1 MRKSI
6 FILCTLSCMCLFVF
20 GQKSVQDS
28 YHDFTVYRTT
38 KGNETNISKAKTLL
52 AFQEQLTTKQKTNV
66 LYHLGRMYEE
76 VGSPENAIPYYEK
89 SLVGEPNY
97 FVTHRALG
105 FIYLNQSRADV
116 KLMNE
121 AVAAK
126 NVIANEKAFTQY
138 KLKVQKALVH
148 LEKYQA
154 CEPDDNTLMI
164 ISNLY
169 KSIKMPQA
177 ITSLPTRLKPLSEN
191 CVSLL
196 DDE

>member
-1 MRKSI
+1 
-6 FILCTLSCMCLFVF
+6 MCLFAF
-20 GQKSVQDS
+20 GQNSAQDS

-38 KGNETNISKAKTLL
+38 KGNEVNIGKAKALL
-52 AFQEQLTTKQKTNV
+52 ALQDKLTIKQQTNV
-66 LYHLGRMYEE
+66 QYHLGRMYEE
-76 VGSPENAIPYYEK
+76 VGNPESAIPYYEK
-89 SLVGEPNY
+89 SLIGEPNY

-105 FIYLNQSRADV
+105 FIYLTKSRADV

-126 NVIANEKAFTQY
+126 NVIANEKAFVQY

-154 CEPDDNTLMI
+154 CEPDDDTLMI
-164 ISNLY
+164 ITNLY
-169 KSIKMPQA
+169 KSIKMPTA
-177 ITSLPTRLKPLSEN
+177 IASLPSRLKPLSEK

>member
-1 MRKSI
+1 MRKTI
-6 FILCTLSCMCLFVF
+6 FFLCVLSCMSLYAL
-20 GQKSVQDS
+20 GQKSAQDS

-38 KGNETNISKAKTLL
+38 IGTEANISKTKALLTL
-52 AFQEQLTTKQKTNV
+52 QDQLTTKQQTNV

-76 VGSPENAIPYYEK
+76 VGNPDSAIPYYEK

-105 FIYLNQSRADV
+105 FIYLTKSRADV

-154 CEPDDNTLMI
+154 CEPDDDTLMI
-164 ISNLY
+164 ITNLY
-169 KSIKMPQA
+169 KSIKMPELTA
-177 ITSLPTRLKPLSEN
+177 SLPSRLKPLSDK